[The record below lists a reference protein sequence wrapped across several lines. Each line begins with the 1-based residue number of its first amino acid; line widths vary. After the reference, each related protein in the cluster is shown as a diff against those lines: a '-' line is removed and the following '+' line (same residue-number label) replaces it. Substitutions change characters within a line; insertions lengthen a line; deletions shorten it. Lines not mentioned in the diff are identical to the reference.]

1 MEASSISTMGK
12 VSAGAKGSPRMP
24 LLAQVAM
31 LTRRSLVT
39 EFRQPANIIPG
50 LFLGV
55 FFLLVYQAS
64 LSGAAEFFLKGQ
76 SYLGFILPLSVVS
89 AGLTGAGA
97 AGQALVRDISSGY
110 FDKLLLTPISRSA
123 LLLGPMISSAV
134 IITLQASVVIL
145 VALFL
150 GLKSATGFAGLLS
163 LLGFALLTGLALSGF
178 IAGAALRTGSAGATT
193 AASFLLF
200 PLTFLTATFTPVAL
214 LTGWIKTAAQFNP
227 ITYTLEATR
236 ALLNQGWDGEAILR
250 GLAVLT
256 AVSIVTFCF
265 AFFSLS
271 ARTRQR

>member
-1 MEASSISTMGK
+1 MEVSTTSQAAILAPAERSS
-12 VSAGAKGSPRMP
+12 RMP
-24 LLAQVAM
+24 FLAQVAM

-39 EFRQPANIIPG
+39 EFRQPEGIIPG

-64 LSGAAEFFLKGQ
+64 LSGAAEFFLRGQ

-123 LLLGPMISSAV
+123 LLLGPIVSSAV
-134 IITLQASVVIL
+134 IIVLQASVVIL
-145 VALFL
+145 VALLL
-150 GLKSATGFAGLLS
+150 GLKSATGLLGLLV

-200 PLTFLTATFTPVAL
+200 PLTFLTATFTPVEL
-214 LTGWIKTAAQFNP
+214 LTGWIRTAAQFNP

-236 ALLNQGWDGEAILR
+236 AVLNTGWDGDSVLR
-250 GLAVLT
+250 GVAVLMIVST
-256 AVSIVTFCF
+256 ATF
-265 AFFSLS
+265 AFAVFSLR